1 MAKKGL
7 GKGLNA
13 LISTQQLE
21 SESAQTKGEPIVT
34 LKVMDVEPNS
44 NQPRKV
50 FEDEALTELAES
62 IKEHGVISPIIVAPP
77 VNGYY
82 KIIAG
87 ERRWR
92 ASKLAGIKTIPAIIK
107 DYDDAKLY
115 EVALIENLQ
124 RQDLNPVEE
133 AFAYRKL
140 MDDFNLT
147 QEKIAQRLSKSR
159 SSIANS
165 LRLLTLS
172 KTALELL
179 ADGKIST
186 GHAKVLVAVD
196 SKLQSKL
203 AKEAAEKSLSV
214 RELEL
219 LLKQL
224 NKKQKPKAPQNINV
238 KLAFEQIEKTIANSL
253 ATKVKI
259 ANGKNGKGKITIDYY
274 STEDLERIT
283 NLLTNSGK

>member
-13 LISTQQLE
+13 LISNPQVEEKAPVITGD
-21 SESAQTKGEPIVT
+21 SVIT
-34 LKVMDVEPNS
+34 LKLMDVEPNS
-44 NQPRKV
+44 NQPRKA
-50 FEDEALTELAES
+50 FDDEALNELSES
-62 IKEHGVISPIIVAPP
+62 IKEHGVISPIIVSPP

-92 ASKLAGIKTIPAIIK
+92 ASKLAGVKTIPAIIK
-107 DYDDAKLY
+107 EYDDVNLY

-133 AFAYRKL
+133 AMGYKKL

-147 QEKIAQRLSKSR
+147 QEKIAERLSKSR

-165 LRLLTLS
+165 LRLLSLS
-172 KTALELL
+172 KTALEYL
-179 ADGKIST
+179 AKGEIST
-186 GHAKVLVAVD
+186 GHAKILVALD
-196 SKLQSKL
+196 SKVQTKL
-203 AKEAAEKSLSV
+203 AKEVAEKSLSV
-214 RELEL
+214 RELETMV
-219 LLKQL
+219 KQL
-224 NKKQKPKAPQNINV
+224 SKKPKPQAKKDYNLM
-238 KLAFEQIEKTIANSL
+238 LAFEQIEKKLAESL
-253 ATKVKI
+253 STKVKV
-259 ANGKNGKGKITIDYY
+259 ASSKNGKGKITIDYY

-283 NLLTNSGK
+283 NLLANNGK

>member
-13 LISTQQLE
+13 LISNPRVEDT
-21 SESAQTKGEPIVT
+21 APTPGGDVIVT
-34 LKVMDVEPNS
+34 LKLMDVEPNS
-44 NQPRKV
+44 NQPRKA
-50 FEDEALTELAES
+50 FDDEALNELSQS
-62 IKEHGVISPIIVAPP
+62 IKEHGVISPIIVSPP

-92 ASKLAGIKTIPAIIK
+92 ASKLAGQKTIPAIIK
-107 DYDDAKLY
+107 EYDDADLY

-133 AFAYRKL
+133 AMGYKKL

-147 QEKIAQRLSKSR
+147 QEKISERLSKSR

-165 LRLLTLS
+165 LRLLSLS
-172 KTALELL
+172 KTALEYL
-179 ADGKIST
+179 AKGNIST
-186 GHAKVLVAVD
+186 GHAKILVALD
-196 SKLQSKL
+196 SKMQTKL
-203 AKEAAEKSLSV
+203 AKEVAEKLLSV
-214 RELEL
+214 RELEVMV
-219 LLKQL
+219 KQL
-224 NKKQKPKAPQNINV
+224 SKKPKPQV
-238 KLAFEQIEKTIANSL
+238 KKDYNLMLAFEEIEKKISNSL
-253 ATKVKI
+253 STKVKI
-259 ANGKNGKGKITIDYY
+259 ANSKNGKGKITIDYY

-283 NLLTNSGK
+283 NLLANDGK

>member
-21 SESAQTKGEPIVT
+21 PDASRTSGEAIVT
-34 LKVMDVEPNS
+34 LKLMDVEPNS

-50 FEDEALTELAES
+50 FEDEALSELAES

-107 DYDDAKLY
+107 DYDQVRLY

-124 RQDLNPVEE
+124 RKDLNPVEE

-147 QEKIAQRLSKSR
+147 QEKIAERISKSR

-165 LRLLTLS
+165 LRLLALS
-172 KTALELL
+172 KAALELL
-179 ADGKIST
+179 AEGKIST
-186 GHAKVLVAVD
+186 GHAKVLVALD
-196 SKLQSKL
+196 SKLQIKL
-203 AKEAAEKSLSV
+203 AKEVAEKALSV
-214 RELEL
+214 RELEAI
-219 LLKQL
+219 LKQL
-224 NKKQKPKAPQNINV
+224 NKKEKPKSKQDINV
-238 KLAFEQIEKTIANSL
+238 KLAFEEIEKSLTNSL

-274 STEDLERIT
+274 SIEDLERIT

>member
-13 LISTQQLE
+13 LISAPEPEAAQPQVSGE
-21 SESAQTKGEPIVT
+21 SIVT
-34 LKVMDVEPNS
+34 LKLMDVEPNS

-50 FEDEALTELAES
+50 FEDEALAELAES

-92 ASKLAGIKTIPAIIK
+92 ASKLAGVKTIPAIIK
-107 DYDDAKLY
+107 DYDSLKLY
-115 EVALIENLQ
+115 EVSLIENLQ
-124 RQDLNPVEE
+124 RRDLNPVEE
-133 AFAYRKL
+133 AMGYRKL

-147 QEKIAQRLSKSR
+147 QEKIAERLSKSR

-165 LRLLTLS
+165 LRLLSLS
-172 KTALELL
+172 QTALDLL
-179 ADGKIST
+179 AHEKIST

-196 SKLQSKL
+196 SKLQTKL

-214 RELEL
+214 RELETMI
-219 LLKQL
+219 KQL
-224 NKKQKPKAPQNINV
+224 SKKEKPKAKQDLNL
-238 KLAFEQIEKTIANSL
+238 KFAFEEIEKRIADSL

-259 ANGKNGKGKITIDYY
+259 ANSKNGKGKITIDYY

-283 NLLTNSGK
+283 NLLSNNGK

>member
-13 LISTQQLE
+13 LINPE
-21 SESAQTKGEPIVT
+21 PEQTVSHTSGEIIVN
-34 LKVMDVEPNS
+34 LKLMDVEPNS

-50 FEDEALTELAES
+50 FEDNALSELAES

-92 ASKLAGIKTIPAIIK
+92 ASKLAGAKTIPAIVK
-107 DYDDAKLY
+107 DYEELKLY

-124 RQDLNPVEE
+124 RKDLNPVEE
-133 AFAYRKL
+133 AYAYRKL

-147 QEKIAQRLSKSR
+147 QDKIAERISKSR
-159 SSIANS
+159 SGIANS
-165 LRLLTLS
+165 LRLLNLCKPALNMLS
-172 KTALELL
+172 EGL
-179 ADGKIST
+179 IST
-186 GHAKVLVAVD
+186 GHAKVLVSLD
-196 SKLQSKL
+196 TKLQAKL
-203 AKEAAEKSLSV
+203 AKDVAEKGLSV
-214 RELEL
+214 RELEGIV
-219 LLKQL
+219 KQL
-224 NKKQKPKAPQNINV
+224 SKTTKPKSQTNINV
-238 KLAFEQIEKTIANSL
+238 RLAFEKLEKSIENSL

-259 ANGKNGKGKITIDYY
+259 AAGKNGKGKITIDYY
-274 STEDLERIT
+274 SNEDLERIT
-283 NLLTNSGK
+283 KIITKNGN

>member
-13 LISTQQLE
+13 LITTSHAEDTTP
-21 SESAQTKGEPIVT
+21 ATVGDAVVT
-34 LKVMDVEPNS
+34 LKLMDVEPNS
-44 NQPRKV
+44 NQPRKA
-50 FEDEALTELAES
+50 FDDDALNELAQS
-62 IKEHGVISPIIVAPP
+62 IKEHGVISPIIVSPP

-92 ASKLAGIKTIPAIIK
+92 ASKLAGQKTIPAIIK
-107 DYDDAKLY
+107 EYDDVNLY

-133 AFAYRKL
+133 AMGYKKL

-147 QEKIAQRLSKSR
+147 QEKISERLSKSR

-165 LRLLTLS
+165 LRLLSLS
-172 KTALELL
+172 KTALDLL
-179 ADGKIST
+179 ENGSIST
-186 GHAKVLVAVD
+186 GHAKILVALD
-196 SKLQSKL
+196 LKIQTKL
-203 AKEAAEKSLSV
+203 AKEVAEKSLSV
-214 RELEL
+214 RELENMVKL
-219 LLKQL
+219 LSK
-224 NKKQKPKAPQNINV
+224 KPKQKIKQDYNLM
-238 KLAFEQIEKTIANSL
+238 LAFEQIEKKIADSL
-253 ATKVKI
+253 STKVKI
-259 ANGKNGKGKITIDYY
+259 ASSKNGKGKITIDYY

-283 NLLTNSGK
+283 NLLANNGN

>member
-13 LISTQQLE
+13 LISAPEPEAAQPQVSGE
-21 SESAQTKGEPIVT
+21 SIVT
-34 LKVMDVEPNS
+34 LKLMDVEPNS

-50 FEDEALTELAES
+50 FEDEALAELAES

-92 ASKLAGIKTIPAIIK
+92 ASKLAGVKTIPAIIK
-107 DYDDAKLY
+107 DYDSLKLY
-115 EVALIENLQ
+115 EVSLIENLQ
-124 RQDLNPVEE
+124 RRDLNPVEE
-133 AFAYRKL
+133 AMGYRKL

-147 QEKIAQRLSKSR
+147 QEKIAERLSKSR

-165 LRLLTLS
+165 LRLLSLS
-172 KTALELL
+172 KTALDLL
-179 ADGKIST
+179 ANEKIST

-196 SKLQSKL
+196 SKLQTKL

-214 RELEL
+214 RELETMI
-219 LLKQL
+219 KQL
-224 NKKQKPKAPQNINV
+224 SKKEKPKAKQDLNL
-238 KLAFEQIEKTIANSL
+238 KFAFEEIEKRIADSL

-259 ANGKNGKGKITIDYY
+259 ANSKNGKGKITIDYY

-283 NLLTNSGK
+283 NLLSNNGK